1 MPQIRTIAGKYMGDK
16 EAQKIA
22 KKAVTTILS
31 ALPEELQTGD
41 VVSYILDEAKE
52 ILTKSIK
59 SLPKPLAGT
68 TATP

>member
-1 MPQIRTIAGKYMGDK
+1 MGDK

-52 ILTKSIK
+52 ITKGAKIK
-59 SLPKPLAGT
+59 LQGRDVSVL
-68 TATP
+68 